1 MQGLIKSSDFLPLDK
16 IWALASYDGMN
27 SSKTNKGHITSLK
40 RRQYDQ
46 LEWELPSFIAFQSN
60 YFLNVET
67 HLISIG
73 TPCLSYLSL

>member
-40 RRQYDQ
+40 RRQNDQ
-46 LEWELPSFIAFQSN
+46 LE
-60 YFLNVET
+60 
-67 HLISIG
+67 
-73 TPCLSYLSL
+73 